1 LRAGNVHNYNIYA
14 DDTLGLA
21 ARRLRDTRAAA
32 MTPANQN
39 TLNNTYSFKPFLNGT
54 ISTENG
60 AILVEKSVYI
70 DCLTPLRNNQTDP
83 SNPVYTGKVLAL
95 DTIYQMDSTFVRGN
109 STDPGNPL
117 GPFQAAIIPFS
128 WNLPGNQLPYTYT
141 MDDPSQ
147 LQSIVTSPTAGA
159 GAGVLTWAKTNW
171 LITSYPATAPTI
183 IADPQSQTVS
193 AGQSATFIVVA
204 GGSGPLS
211 YRWYFNTNSLLA
223 NATNSAL
230 TLGNVQATN
239 AGSYFAIVSN
249 SAGAATS
256 AVVSLTVLVPISG
269 FDQWRLDQFT
279 ADQLTNSTISGA
291 AATPA
296 NDGVPNFVKYALGLL
311 PFVPSTNS
319 LVGFQLVNGE
329 GVLSYDRPAT
339 TTDVVYQ
346 VEVSTDLGSW
356 TQTGV
361 TQTLVGTNVEGLQIW
376 EGTYSGPSS
385 PQRFFRL
392 LVGY

>member
-1 LRAGNVHNYNIYA
+1 
-14 DDTLGLA
+14 
-21 ARRLRDTRAAA
+21 
-32 MTPANQN
+32 
-39 TLNNTYSFKPFLNGT
+39 
-54 ISTENG
+54 
-60 AILVEKSVYI
+60 
-70 DCLTPLRNNQTDP
+70 
-83 SNPVYTGKVLAL
+83 
-95 DTIYQMDSTFVRGN
+95 
-109 STDPGNPL
+109 
-117 GPFQAAIIPFS
+117 
-128 WNLPGNQLPYTYT
+128 
-141 MDDPSQ
+141 
-147 LQSIVTSPTAGA
+147 
-159 GAGVLTWAKTNW
+159 

-223 NATNSAL
+223 SATNSAL

-239 AGSYFAIVSN
+239 AGSYFAVVSN
-249 SAGAATS
+249 SAGTATS
-256 AVVSLTVLVPISG
+256 AVVTLTVIVPLSG
-269 FDQWRLDQFT
+269 FDQWRVDQFT
-279 ADQLTNSTISGA
+279 ADQLTNSAISGA

-319 LVGFQLVNGE
+319 LVGFHLVNGE

-346 VEVSTDLGSW
+346 VEVSTDLDFW

-361 TQTLVGTNVEGLQIW
+361 TQSLVGTNVDGLQIW
-376 EGTYSGPSS
+376 EGTYSGPTS
-385 PQRFFRL
+385 PLRFFRL